1 MRLGEDP
8 HGNRMVRINLLPIR
22 QIKRRQG
29 AVQELFVFAFSL
41 LVLLL
46 AIGVASGVI
55 AHTIA
60 SLNRHNQELLVKKNS
75 YNAIIKEIEELKQQK
90 QNLEAKIDTIQK
102 LKKGSQVAVRI
113 LDVIADLTPPNR
125 MWLNSLQQSGGTLKL
140 AGVALDNATIAQYM
154 IGLSRSPVFAS
165 ADLESSAQTEV
176 AGMKLKA
183 FTLSIGVGKEQ
194 AQAAPTADQQKGKKK

>member
-1 MRLGEDP
+1 
-8 HGNRMVRINLLPIR
+8 MVRINLLPIR

-75 YNAIIKEIEELKQQK
+75 YNAIIKEIEEL
-90 QNLEAKIDTIQK
+90 
-102 LKKGSQVAVRI
+102 
-113 LDVIADLTPPNR
+113 
-125 MWLNSLQQSGGTLKL
+125 
-140 AGVALDNATIAQYM
+140 
-154 IGLSRSPVFAS
+154 
-165 ADLESSAQTEV
+165 
-176 AGMKLKA
+176 
-183 FTLSIGVGKEQ
+183 
-194 AQAAPTADQQKGKKK
+194 